1 MDMEWIKD
9 CNQETLM
16 TIIKAARN
24 INGNYER
31 MSDSTILK
39 NLINGSIFDIC
50 HLKFDLN
57 CLPDSYWMSLANH
70 NMRLEDFPDRIKT
83 REFFMTVAKK
93 LDLCDVPEKYK
104 DDELCVHYINQKI
117 RDFVYAPKHILT
129 YEMCEKYCHGGGCQ
143 LNQIP
148 EHLLD
153 YNLCQI
159 YIYNGGD
166 ITKVP
171 EHLIDQ
177 KLCELYAERQPNW
190 LSFLGSIPL
199 KFRNEKICN
208 LVNVNDFPNIPE
220 ELKTQEKSIKYI
232 QETNLESIF
241 LDIIPEKFKNTE
253 FWQAYVKR
261 HGLRKVPKDILTQ
274 EICDKVPLEDYPKY
288 YTSIPN
294 KFRTKEHLVRM
305 AKTNGI
311 KHIPPKLITPELC
324 NLAYENGKCYLHEIP
339 EEYRTKELYLRA
351 LNKDNSVNLI
361 PKEYLEL
368 PEFKEVI
375 KEKKIWN
382 LMNIEEMDFDEFTN
396 LYRDVLKTRSRHIA
410 IPNNFFRKNGLKAV
424 AFWLYSTDYTM
435 YKQFQKEVPEFA
447 QFTFS

>member
-1 MDMEWIKD
+1 LSNREKGAIRNEHGMDKRL
-9 CNQETLM
+9 QS
-16 TIIKAARN
+16 R
-24 INGNYER
+24 
-31 MSDSTILK
+31 S
-39 NLINGSIFDIC
+39 
-50 HLKFDLN
+50 
-57 CLPDSYWMSLANH
+57 SYAIHQLA
-70 NMRLEDFPDRIKT
+70 
-83 REFFMTVAKK
+83 
-93 LDLCDVPEKYK
+93 
-104 DDELCVHYINQKI
+104 
-117 RDFVYAPKHILT
+117 
-129 YEMCEKYCHGGGCQ
+129 
-143 LNQIP
+143 QIP

-153 YNLCQI
+153 YNLCQM
-159 YIYNGGD
+159 YINNGGD
-166 ITKVP
+166 IAEVP

-177 KLCELYAERQPNW
+177 KLCELYAEKQSNW
-190 LSFLGSIPL
+190 PGGTKQFLGYIPL
-199 KFRNEKICN
+199 KFRNEKVCN
-208 LVNVNDFPNIPE
+208 LANTMDFHNIPE

-232 QETNLESIF
+232 RETNFDSID

-253 FWQAYVKR
+253 FWQAYVKC

-274 EICDKVPLEDYPKY
+274 EICDKVPLEDNPKY

-294 KFRTKEHLVRM
+294 KFRTKEHLVRI

-396 LYRDVLKTRSRHIA
+396 LYRDVLREKHFHIEF
-410 IPNNFFRKNGLKAV
+410 PDNFFRKNGLKAL
-424 AFWLYSTDYTM
+424 AFWLRYQDHE
-435 YKQFQKEVPEFA
+435 KFAQFHKEIPEFA
-447 QFTFS
+447 SLPKWPT